1 MRAEHGADHLPKDE
15 MTLREVIRERI
26 RTGGPLP
33 FAAYAEIA
41 LYHPRLG
48 YYARAVR
55 RSGRAGDFFTSVD
68 LGPLF
73 GALLASQFA
82 EMWRLLQ
89 SRAGDARF
97 DLVEAAAG
105 NGRLARDVLD
115 AAAADDPAFYRA
127 IDLHLVE
134 RSGTARDAQS
144 ATLGPHAGKVASSGT
159 DIPPAIHGAVFA
171 NELLDAL
178 PPHVL
183 EMTGDGI
190 REVYVDLDETGTGF
204 VERLG
209 PLSDARLRT
218 HVDERSIALEPG
230 WRAEIVPA
238 AADWVRQAVNRL
250 ERGFLLLVDYGHEA
264 RELYSATH
272 AAGTLT
278 TYRRQRVEA
287 AGDGMTPP
295 WLAAPGECDITA
307 HVDLTLVRDTAEEA
321 GASTL
326 GLLDQTYFLLGL
338 GAAGRTGRKPGEDDV
353 AALRRRLAL
362 KSLLVPGGLGSTHK
376 VLIFGK
382 RVGTPALAGCSY
394 RLRTTR

>member
-1 MRAEHGADHLPKDE
+1 
-15 MTLREVIRERI
+15 
-26 RTGGPLP
+26 
-33 FAAYAEIA
+33 
-41 LYHPRLG
+41 
-48 YYARAVR
+48 
-55 RSGRAGDFFTSVD
+55 
-68 LGPLF
+68 
-73 GALLASQFA
+73 
-82 EMWRLLQ
+82 MWRLLR
-89 SRAGDARF
+89 STDGDARF

-115 AAAADDPAFYRA
+115 AAAADESEFYRA

-134 RSGTARDAQS
+134 RSRAARDAQA

-159 DIPPAIHGAVFA
+159 DIPPAMQGAIFA

-183 EMTGDGI
+183 EMTGDGL
-190 REVYVDLDETGTGF
+190 REVYVDVDRQGADF

-209 PLSDARLRT
+209 PLSDARLGT
-218 HVDERSIALEPG
+218 HVDDRNITLEPG
-230 WRAEIVPA
+230 WRAEIVPS
-238 AADWVRQAVNRL
+238 AADWVRQAVGRL
-250 ERGFLLLVDYGHEA
+250 ERGFLLLIDYGHEA

-272 AAGTLT
+272 AAGTLA
-278 TYRRQRVEA
+278 TYRRQRVED
-287 AGDGMTPP
+287 AGDGMPPP

-307 HVDLTLVRDTAEEA
+307 HVDLTLVRDAAEEA

-326 GLLDQTYFLLGL
+326 GVLDQTYFLLGL
-338 GAAGRTGRKPGEDDV
+338 GAAERVGGDPGEDDV

-382 RVGTPALAGCSY
+382 QVGTPALAGCSY
-394 RLRTTR
+394 RIRTTR